1 MANRM
6 FISLIQKLIKMMHF
20 IEEEPEKQNRVFWTI
35 MLAVA
40 IVVVVFIVEV
50 YIEFYLNI
58 I

>member
-1 MANRM
+1 M